1 MSEKINKEA
10 VKEMFEVGAHYGYS
24 KSRRHPSVSPYIFG
38 AKDGVEIF
46 DLEKVYGL
54 VEEAK
59 NFISN
64 LGKEGK
70 AVLFVGG
77 KMESLSPIKD
87 AAMSVEMPYVAGRW
101 IGGTL
106 TNFEEIRKRI
116 ERLNELTEKKTKGL
130 LAGYTK
136 RERLMIDR
144 EIEKLEK
151 RFGGL
156 EDMKRRPAALVV
168 IDTEREN
175 IAVREAIQEGIPVVG
190 IAGSDCD
197 ISAITYPI
205 ATNDSSIT
213 SITYFVRQLVDA
225 YKKGA
230 SEKTTASSA
239 STSPKA

>member
-1 MSEKINKEA
+1 MTEKINKEA

-54 VEEAK
+54 IEEAK
-59 NFISN
+59 TFISN

-70 AVLFVGG
+70 MVLFVGG
-77 KMESLSPIKD
+77 KMESLRPIKE
-87 AAMSVEMPYVAGRW
+87 AAESLEMPFVAGRW

-156 EDMKRRPAALVV
+156 EEMKRRPAALVV
-168 IDTEREN
+168 VDTMRED

-197 ISAITYPI
+197 ISSIAYPI
-205 ATNDSSIT
+205 ATNDSSIS
-213 SITYFVRQLVDA
+213 SITYSVQQLVAA
-225 YKKGA
+225 YKKGVA
-230 SEKTTASSA
+230 EKASA
-239 STSPKA
+239 SAPNTAKA